1 MLRWLARLR
10 FVGRTLIRP
19 KGVEDELNKEL
30 QYHLER
36 EIHEGLRAGL
46 TPEEARYAAM
56 RTMGA
61 VEKSKEE
68 CRDEHH
74 VKFVQGVEAFFRN
87 IRYSIRTLLRTPGFT
102 LTVVLTL
109 ALGTGAN
116 TAVFSAINAV
126 LLRPLPF
133 PEADRLVQIT
143 QTQQRSSESNIAPT
157 RLEDWNAQNSTFQAV
172 SGYLSEDVSDTSGDI
187 PERVRR
193 ASVAPRFFSV
203 WGTTPAMGRGFTA
216 ADHQPGAPPVVVVSD
231 RYWRSRL
238 NADPKALGKE
248 VRIGATSFSIVG
260 VMPASFRF
268 PDRNVDLWFPRIYDQ
283 STTNR
288 RGTWYIGIGRL
299 KPGFTVDQAR
309 ADLGVVQTQ
318 LARQYPDTDRDI
330 GARILPLKEAVVANT
345 GESLWFLFGAVSLL
359 LLISC
364 INIAALLLSRAAH
377 RDREIAVRL
386 SIGASRF
393 DVVGQMLTEAAI
405 LAVTG
410 TLLGLAISA
419 GGSAAFRQLAPNM
432 PRIDEIALD
441 GRILLYTLAIMATV
455 TFLCG
460 AFPALRGTR
469 GSLAGTLAE
478 SGRTQVASRQR
489 LQWLMVGIQ
498 VALSVT
504 LLGGAGLL
512 LRSLQELSRVNLGFQ
527 PQRVLA
533 FRMSSHW
540 DEVRNLPRLMQQIE
554 RVVDGLRTVPGVDAA
569 ATSVTPPGVPMAFE
583 QEFRLVEDH
592 DDRDSSTRSISAGS
606 TVVSPGY
613 FATLD
618 IPVSSG
624 EVCRVATDAA
634 FPELMV
640 NASFAERYLSGYS
653 AVGLHLTSPG
663 APANVPPPRIVG
675 VVADARER
683 GIDRPAVPTVYL
695 CGHPAQPF
703 RVFLVR
709 TRGEPTAIAQAVRLK
724 VKELEPLRSIY
735 DMAPLEESISDAFAQ
750 NRLRTVML
758 LSFAFT
764 ALSLACIG
772 LYGTMSY
779 VVSLRRREVGLRLA
793 LGALRRDIV
802 RHFVLKG
809 LRVIAPACAAGLA
822 LAGGSGRLLTGMLYG
837 VSPYDPVTLSAVV
850 VIVVFV
856 ATLASLLPAARAA
869 LVQPV
874 RVLRD
879 E

>member
-1 MLRWLARLR
+1 MSWLRRLSNVFR
-10 FVGRTLIRP
+10 KTRVQRDI
-19 KGVEDELNKEL
+19 
-30 QYHLER
+30 ER
-36 EIHEGLRAGL
+36 EISFHLSERADELRSDGFNADEAGRQ
-46 TPEEARYAAM
+46 ARRRFGNPALHAE
-56 RTMGA
+56 RTRDADVA
-61 VEKSKEE
+61 V
-68 CRDEHH
+68 C
-74 VKFVQGVEAFFRN
+74 VEAFFRN

-143 QTQQRSSESNIAPT
+143 QTQQNGSQSAIT
-157 RLEDWNAQNSTFQAV
+157 QLEAWNAMNSTFQAV
-172 SGYLSEDVSDTSGDI
+172 SGYNAEDVSDTSGDI
-187 PERVRR
+187 PQRVRR
-193 ASVAPRFFSV
+193 AWVAARFFSV
-203 WGTTPAMGRGFTA
+203 WGTAPAMGRGFTA
-216 ADHQPGAPPVVVVSD
+216 ADHQPGATPVVVVSD

-268 PDRNVDLWFPRIYDQ
+268 PDRNVDLWFSRI
-283 STTNR
+283 TTSR
-288 RGTWYIGIGRL
+288 PAPWSIGFGRL

-309 ADLGVVQTQ
+309 ADLSVVQTQ
-318 LARQYPDTDRDI
+318 LARQNPDTDRDI
-330 GARILPLKEAVVANT
+330 GARIQPLKEAVVANT
-345 GESLWFLFGAVSLL
+345 GESLWLLFGAVSLL

-377 RDREIAVRL
+377 REREIAVRL
-386 SIGASRF
+386 SIGASRSG
-393 DVVGQMLTEAAI
+393 VVGQMLTETAL

-410 TLLGLAISA
+410 TLLGLAIGA
-419 GGSAAFRQLAPNM
+419 GGSAAFRRLAPNM

-460 AFPALRGTR
+460 AFPALRRTR

-489 LQWLMVGIQ
+489 LQWLMVGMQ

-504 LLGGAGLL
+504 LLAGAGLL
-512 LRSLQELSRVNLGFQ
+512 LRSLQELSRVNPGFQ
-527 PQRVLA
+527 PQRLLA
-533 FRMSSHW
+533 FRISSAW
-540 DEVRNLPRLMQQIE
+540 AETGNLPRLIQQTE
-554 RVVDGLRTVPGVDAA
+554 RVVDGLRTVPGIDAA
-569 ATSVTPPGVPMAFE
+569 ATSVTPPGVPNGFE
-583 QEFRLVEDH
+583 QEFRLVEDR
-592 DDRDSSTRSISAGS
+592 DDRDSSARRFSAGVA
-606 TVVSPGY
+606 VVSPSY
-613 FATLD
+613 FATME

-624 EVCRVATDAA
+624 EVCRAGTDAA
-634 FPELMV
+634 VPELMV
-640 NASFAERYLSGYS
+640 NTSFAERYVSGYS
-653 AVGLHLTSPG
+653 AVGLHLVSLG
-663 APANVPPPRIVG
+663 GPANGPPARIAG

-683 GIDRPAVPTVYL
+683 GIDRSPVPTVYF

-709 TRGEPTAIAQAVRLK
+709 TRGEPMAIAQAVRLK
-724 VKELEPLRSIY
+724 VKELEPLRSVY
-735 DMAPLEESISDAFAQ
+735 DMAPLEEFIGDAFAE

-758 LSFAFT
+758 VSFAFT

-772 LYGTMSY
+772 LYGTLSY

-793 LGALRRDIV
+793 LGALQRDIV
-802 RHFVLKG
+802 QHYVLKG
-809 LRVIAPACAAGLA
+809 LRIIAPACAAGLA
-822 LAGGSGRLLTGMLYG
+822 LAVASGRLLAGMLYG

-850 VIVVFV
+850 VLVVFV

-869 LVQPV
+869 LIQPV